1 MSVRVPWSVSVRG
14 AVALAAL
21 AVVLSSV
28 GVALGQAPELLA
40 AERAELDAKE
50 AETFFESKVRPLL
63 IEKCLDCHSH
73 ETEVSGGLSLDSK
86 QDWAKGGDSGPAI
99 DEQSPEK
106 SLFLEAI
113 AYRNPKLRM
122 PPDGKLSE
130 SELSIL
136 QRWVG
141 SGAWDPRVPKG
152 EGRTPQVGMSI
163 DDARSHWSYKP
174 IALDVA
180 IPPGTAASPIDAFL
194 ERSQR
199 ENAIRP
205 SPVAAFE
212 TLSRRVHLDLTG
224 LRPLSD
230 LSAEDLRRWTA
241 SVDPRA
247 GTTSTPGAN
256 STLGA
261 ASALGAT
268 SEEEERYHRLV
279 DELLASPRFGEH
291 FARHWMD
298 VIRFSESLTL
308 RGLVFED
315 AWRYRQYLIDSFN
328 ADKPYDR
335 FVREQIAGDLME
347 AKSIEERQQQTIATT
362 MMVLGDTNMEEQD
375 KKQLE
380 MDFIDEQIEVIGRA
394 FLGQTLGCARCH
406 DHKFDPIPTSDYYAL
421 AGILKS
427 SKGIE
432 HDNVSKWVRRP
443 LPLSDSEEARFRQA
457 EEDGKKWKKQLE
469 SLKAKLSTP
478 ATSSSIV
485 KPSELPGLV
494 FDEQTA
500 RKVGKWVESDFVK
513 PYVGSG
519 YVHDGNDRAE
529 NKAIVFEPAE
539 LPPGEYELRMA
550 YTASANRSTQT
561 KVRIWS
567 ANGEDVVLVNQ
578 RAAPKI
584 DGLWHSLGKFTFEL
598 GGKAT
603 VTITNENAD
612 GHVIVDAVQFLSP
625 GISKASAPGIALT
638 ESESD
643 AVKKEIADL
652 ERKAKEAAALL
663 AQRPMSMGLVPLPN
677 PKDIPIHVRGSVHS
691 LGPVVARG
699 FLRCVDVSDAP
710 SLSAESNGR
719 LELAAWIA
727 SQQNPLTARVY
738 VNRVWYWL
746 MGEGLIPSVDNF
758 GTTGESSVHTEL
770 LDWLS
775 TQFMAHGWSTK
786 WLVREIL
793 LSEAYRRTAI
803 EMPEHHAL
811 DPDNKY
817 FARRHLKR
825 LSGESIRDSL
835 LGLSGSLDL
844 SALPSM
850 NSLKAVKEDYGFR
863 HREQFRAVYG
873 PWFRNSL
880 PTLFTE
886 FDGPNPS
893 YSSGERYV
901 STVAPQALAILN
913 SPFTRSCAA
922 SIAKQLVAPT
932 ASSAP
937 PDRSVED
944 RIHVLF
950 RWLLSRPATPAEVQ
964 WSRDVIANDS
974 LEEWERLS
982 LLLIASV
989 DFRYQD

>member
-1 MSVRVPWSVSVRG
+1 MSVRVPRAASRYG
-14 AVALAAL
+14 AVALASIAIVLFPCDLAL
-21 AVVLSSV
+21 AQVVDPPASEPV
-28 GVALGQAPELLA
+28 KV
-40 AERAELDAKE
+40 DAKE
-50 AETFFESKVRPLL
+50 AEAFFESKVRPLL

-86 QDWAKGGDSGPAI
+86 LDWAKGGDSGPAI
-99 DEQSPEK
+99 DEKSPEK

-130 SELSIL
+130 SELAIL
-136 QRWVG
+136 QRWIN
-141 SGAWDPRVPKG
+141 SGARDPRVPKAA
-152 EGRTPQVGMSI
+152 GRTPQVGMSL
-163 DDARSHWSYKP
+163 DDARSHWSYRP
-174 IALDVA
+174 IASEVVV
-180 IPPGTAASPIDAFL
+180 PPGVATSPIDAFL
-194 ERSQR
+194 ERTRR
-199 ENAIRP
+199 ENALSA
-205 SPVAAFE
+205 SPVAGLE

-230 LSAEDLRRWTA
+230 LPADDVRRWTV
-241 SVDPRA
+241 SRDREDRTPSA
-247 GTTSTPGAN
+247 GEMSGLGSTG
-256 STLGA
+256 T
-261 ASALGAT
+261 
-268 SEEEERYHRLV
+268 EEDRYRRLV

-335 FVREQIAGDLME
+335 FVREQIAGDLMD
-347 AKSIEERQQQTIATT
+347 APSVQDRQQQWIATT
-362 MMVLGDTNMEEQD
+362 MLVLGDTNMEEQD

-380 MDFIDEQIEVIGRA
+380 MDFIDEQIEVLGRA

-443 LPLSDSEEARFRQA
+443 LPLPDHEEAQFLQA
-457 EEDGKKWKKQLE
+457 DADAKKWKKQLE
-469 SLKAKLSTP
+469 TLKSKLSTP

-494 FDEQTA
+494 LDEQNA
-500 RKVGKWVESDFVK
+500 RRIGKWVESDFVK

-519 YVHDGNDRAE
+519 YLHDDNDRGDV
-529 NKAIVFEPAE
+529 KSIVFEPAE
-539 LPPGEYELRMA
+539 MAPGEYELRMA
-550 YTASANRSTQT
+550 YTASANRSTRT

-567 ANGEDVVLVNQ
+567 ANGEDVVHVNQ
-578 RAAPKI
+578 KVAPKV

-612 GHVIVDAVQFLSP
+612 GHVIVDAVQFLSDGP
-625 GISKASAPGIALT
+625 NKASAPVTPPGTAMT
-638 ESESD
+638 ESEIE
-643 AVKKEIADL
+643 AIKKEIAEL

-663 AQRPMSMGLVPLPN
+663 AQRPMSMGLIPVPE

-691 LGPVVARG
+691 LGAVVPRG
-699 FLRCVDVSDAP
+699 FLRCVEVSDAP
-710 SLSAESNGR
+710 TLAAESNGR

-727 SQQNPLTARVY
+727 SRQNPLTARVY

-758 GTTGESSVHTEL
+758 GTTGESSAHIEL
-770 LDWLS
+770 LDWLA
-775 TQFMAHGWSTK
+775 TQFMERGWSTK

-793 LSEAYRRTAI
+793 MSDAYRRSAT
-803 EMPEHHAL
+803 EMPEHQAL

-817 FARRHLKR
+817 FGRRHLKR
-825 LSGESIRDSL
+825 MSGESIRDTL

-844 SALPSM
+844 SVVLSM
-850 NSLKAVKEDYGFR
+850 NSLKAVKEDYGFQ
-863 HREQFRAVYG
+863 HRERFRAVYG

-913 SPFTRSCAA
+913 SPFTRECAE
-922 SIAKQLVAPT
+922 SMAKQLAAPNG
-932 ASSAP
+932 SAAP
-937 PDRSVED
+937 ADRSIEE
-944 RIHVLF
+944 RIEILF
-950 RWLLSRPATPAEVQ
+950 RWLLSRSATAGEVALARE
-964 WSRDVIANDS
+964 WISRDTPD
-974 LEEWERLS
+974 EWERFA

-989 DFRYQD
+989 DFRYLD